1 MYTQAG
7 IEVKNAPAFGE
18 LKAAIDGA
26 FMPADAG
33 AFLRKMEKSGL
44 RVRDFEGV
52 LRKKLLKPAQAKEL
66 YESLPASD
74 QAQIREHYLT
84 RVEQVDGRLRGKFK
98 KLYAFY

>member
-1 MYTQAG
+1 MYTQAP

-18 LKAAIDGA
+18 LKAAIDVA

-33 AFLRKMEKSGL
+33 AFLRQLEKSGL

-52 LRKKLLKPAQAKEL
+52 LNKGLLKPAEVKGL

-74 QAQIREHYLT
+74 QAQIREYYLT
-84 RVEQVDGRLRGKFK
+84 RVEQVDGKLRGKFK
-98 KLYAFY
+98 KIYSFY